1 MNDIRVGDVVELLSG
16 SPEMTVTAIQ
26 KDICTVTWFV
36 ENTICQ
42 NKFPALSL
50 KLIRRMNK

>member
-1 MNDIRVGDVVELLSG
+1 MNDIKIGDVVELLSG
-16 SPEMTVTAIQ
+16 SPEMTVTFIQ
-26 KDICTVTWFV
+26 KEICTVTWFV

-50 KLIRRMNK
+50 KLIRRNQ